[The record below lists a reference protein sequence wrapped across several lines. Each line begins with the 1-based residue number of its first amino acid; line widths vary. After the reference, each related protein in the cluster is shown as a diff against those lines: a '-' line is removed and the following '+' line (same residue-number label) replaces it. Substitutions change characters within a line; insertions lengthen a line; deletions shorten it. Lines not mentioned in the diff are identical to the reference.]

1 MQKAIRTIKF
11 VGISWI
17 AFALSYGAFKFGE
30 FAMGLFSHP
39 SISAI
44 H

>member
-1 MQKAIRTIKF
+1 MRNAFRTIKF

-17 AFALSYGAFKFGE
+17 AFVLSYGAFKFGE
-30 FAMGLFSHP
+30 FAVGLFSHP